1 MKNKQLSFLE
11 RADKIA
17 SSSKDQSTKV
27 GAFFVD
33 EDEISLLGFG
43 YNGMPR
49 GMPDSD
55 AEKNKR
61 PEKYLWYE
69 HAERNAIYNAAQP
82 LMENAMIF
90 CSHFPNMES
99 ARAIVSVG
107 IQKVI
112 VSDIEKIENYEKVLE
127 LFELTKVQLIRIQ
140 EDKKINKK
148 LLEKYQF
155 YLDLATE
162 HGEDLSNDFA
172 DNKSGVIILNQKTFS
187 PIAMGVSG
195 PPPFMEINDKKIHE
209 DGKSFWIQ
217 EAEKNAIFTA
227 IRPKLKKSHAYVSWC
242 PCAHCALALASV
254 GVNKVITKKPDF
266 TKEADKRWKEHFD
279 RTEKIFQEMN
289 IGFELID
296 ENDLNNNKRK
306 KIKIS

>member
-17 SSSKDQSTKV
+17 SLSKDQSTKV

-33 EDEISLLGFG
+33 EDEISLFGFG

-49 GMPDSD
+49 GMPDND
-55 AEKNKR
+55 PQKNQR

-82 LMENAMIF
+82 IMENSMIF

-107 IQKVI
+107 IKTVI
-112 VSDIEKIENYEKVLE
+112 VYDIEKIENYEKVLE
-127 LFELTKVQLIRIQ
+127 LFQLTNVELVNIY
-140 EDKKINKK
+140 DNKKLNKK
-148 LLEKYQF
+148 LLEKYKF
-155 YLDLATE
+155 YLDLAKE
-162 HGEDLSNDFA
+162 HGEDLSHDFA
-172 DNKSGVIILNQKTFS
+172 DKKSGTIILNKKTFS

-195 PPPFMEINDKKIHE
+195 PPPFMEIDEKKIKE

-227 IRPKLKKSHAYVSWC
+227 IRPKFKKSHAYVSWC
-242 PCAHCALALASV
+242 PCAHCALALTSV
-254 GVNKVITKKPDF
+254 GVKKVITKKPDF
-266 TKEADKRWKEHFD
+266 TKEADKRWKEHFE
-279 RTEKIFQEMN
+279 RTEKIFKEMK
-289 IGFELID
+289 IDFELID
-296 ENDLNNNKRK
+296 EQKLLSNKINK
-306 KIKIS
+306 LKLK